1 MSDTWTIPVQT
12 PAYVMLSSD
21 YSQQEPKLTAFISGD
36 KNMCNAFKE
45 GRDIYAS
52 IASLAFQLPY
62 EKCLEFHPETHEYQP
77 DGKARRGEAKVI
89 LLGLTYG
96 RSIPAMAEQLYGT
109 RDDMSE
115 DEKLKAAQE
124 VYDSVLNAF
133 PGLRTAMLSAQN
145 SARTKGYTETI
156 LGRRRHLPDMQLP
169 EFEFKAMQGYVNPD
183 VDPLDPSTLKDKS
196 EIPQRIIK
204 ALQQEF
210 STYKY
215 FGQIAKRTRELYE
228 DEHIKVIN
236 NRPKINDA
244 RRQCLNCVSLDT
256 EILTEAGWKH
266 YDEVSIGDTIYGYS
280 LETNSIVK
288 DTITDITISHDTT
301 DVIEFKSPTF
311 EALSTLNHRW
321 LVGESDENPRIK
333 YTSNIYKNRWPDY
346 PIIRVWD
353 NSLES
358 TCEFSDD
365 ELKLIGWILTDG
377 SYSKPY
383 YGVEIFQS
391 TNRQKNLNVY
401 HDMIDTLNS
410 IGIQYK
416 NRSTPSGSGE
426 YHTIYLNKCDL
437 TCKVLKLF
445 PDRAL
450 TPEFISTLN
459 QHQAEILMWAMI
471 DGDGTSHDGGNISF
485 TCGSKH
491 KADMFQYLAFIAG
504 YATNA
509 YETTPEQHNSN
520 PSSNRCYESVGNSAP
535 IHITK
540 PYYTISVLKVRRAH
554 IYPHHKQVKQIE
566 GVWCPTTTTSTWVAR
581 YHDKVFITGNSV
593 VQGSAADM
601 TKLAMLR
608 LQNSEEWRAIG
619 GRLLVPVHDE
629 LIAEVPINK
638 WKEGGELLSKL
649 MSEAGE
655 FLPFPISC
663 DVTTTLRWYGLEY
676 PCPYPKPAS
685 VETNEPDEVKWIQY
699 HLFESEYKL
708 PVYKDEN
715 GEKPKGDAA
724 LGVNGIISDE
734 YNQAIDDFR
743 RRHRLET
750 EQEFLDFIEHKV
762 KYGF

>member
-1 MSDTWTIPVQT
+1 MGEMRSEHSTNK
-12 PAYVMLSSD
+12 
-21 YSQQEPKLTAFISGD
+21 QQEPKLTAFISGD

-244 RRQCLNCVSLDT
+244 TRQCLNCVDFDT
-256 EILTEAGWKH
+256 EILTVNGWKQ
-266 YDEVSIGDTIYGYS
+266 YDQVQVGDKILGYS
-280 LETNSIVK
+280 LDTHEIVQ
-288 DTITDITISHDTT
+288 DEVTDITISHEPTEA
-301 DVIEFKSPTF
+301 IQFKSPTF
-311 EALSTLNHRW
+311 DAISTLNHRW
-321 LVGESDENPRIK
+321 VVGEADEVPRIK
-333 YTSNIYKNRWPDY
+333 FTHNIFKNKWPDY
-346 PIIRVWD
+346 PILRVAD
-353 NSLES
+353 NSFED
-358 TCEFSDD
+358 TCKYSDA
-365 ELKLIGWILTDG
+365 ELTLIGWILTDG
-377 SYSKPY
+377 HYHKPY
-383 YGVEIFQS
+383 YGLEIFQS
-391 TNRQKNLNVY
+391 TNKQKNLDVY
-401 HDMIDTLNS
+401 NHMISVLDELGLTYADKVDEKHDP
-410 IGIQYK
+410 G
-416 NRSTPSGSGE
+416 
-426 YHTIYLNKCDL
+426 YHTLYINKCDL
-437 TCKVLKLF
+437 AAKIMDEF
-445 PDRAL
+445 PDRVL
-450 TPEFISTLN
+450 TSEFIQSLS
-459 QHQAEILMWAMI
+459 QHQAQTVMWAMLE
-471 DGDGTSHDGGNISF
+471 GDGSYKDSIVFS
-485 TCGSKH
+485 CSSLRQV
-491 KADMFQYLAFIAG
+491 DMFQYLAFVAG
-504 YATNA
+504 YATNM
-509 YETTPEQHNSN
+509 YETTPEYHNST
-520 PSSNRCYESVGNSAP
+520 PSSNKCYASVSNKKP

-540 PYYTISVLKVRRAH
+540 PFYNISVLKVQRAQ
-554 IYPHHKQVKQIE
+554 IYPHHKRVVAVP
-566 GVWCPTTTTSTWVAR
+566 GVWCPTTKTSTWIAR
-581 YHDKVFITGNSV
+581 RCGKVFITGNSV

-601 TKLAMLR
+601 TKLAMLK
-608 LQNSEEWRAIG
+608 LQNSEEWAAIG

-629 LIAEVPINK
+629 LIAEVPIDK
-638 WKEGGELLSKL
+638 WKEGGELLSRL

-676 PCPYPKPAS
+676 PCPYPKPTSAD
-685 VETNEPDEVKWIQY
+685 TAEPDEVKWIQY

-708 PVYKDEN
+708 PIYKDEN